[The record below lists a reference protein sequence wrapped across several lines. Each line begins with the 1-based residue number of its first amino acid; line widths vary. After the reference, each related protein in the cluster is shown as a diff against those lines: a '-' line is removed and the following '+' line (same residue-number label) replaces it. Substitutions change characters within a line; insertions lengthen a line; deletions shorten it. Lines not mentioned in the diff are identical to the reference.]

1 MAATRARSATRATI
15 VLVDLPPNRGTST
28 IQSEEPSFS
37 AVNRAERSMTGGF
50 GTDYSGTA
58 VAIRVLRKATPKLD
72 QANRAATGLGEPP
85 ETEPMGRSIEEGV
98 M

>member
-50 GTDYSGTA
+50 GTDYSGRLPRFAYFARQRQSSTRPTGLPQGSVSHRKQSRWA
-58 VAIRVLRKATPKLD
+58 GRLRK
-72 QANRAATGLGEPP
+72 G
-85 ETEPMGRSIEEGV
+85 
-98 M
+98 